1 MNNLYYVAA
10 FAQDET
16 KRYPFEILGAFPTA
30 ELAGDVRN
38 IMQRKHHNAY
48 NEKQVD
54 TAVKVEVYTY
64 GGLTLAIDEWGKNRC
79 KNKE

>member
-10 FAQDET
+10 FAQDKTE
-16 KRYPFEILGAFPTA
+16 RYPFEILGAFPTA
-30 ELAGDVRN
+30 ELAEDVCN
-38 IMQRKHHNAY
+38 IMQRKHHRAY
-48 NEKQVD
+48 NEKETN

-64 GGLTLAIDEWGKNRC
+64 GGLTLAIDEWGENRC

>member
-30 ELAGDVRN
+30 ELAEDICN
-38 IMQRKHHNAY
+38 IMQCKHHKAY
-48 NEKQVD
+48 NEKQ
-54 TAVKVEVYTY
+54 TNIAVTVEVYTY